1 MDMKKTT
8 GELSL
13 LFRKKKN
20 GQTYRAEQYYK
31 LPLQVMRAH
40 YQDSDGTAF
49 IYLLNPSGGVLQ
61 HDRLLTEITLEEG
74 SRVYVTTPSNTKF
87 YKMDEGYAR
96 VDNVITVGRDAVLE
110 YLPEHNAPFAMSEAY
125 QENEFH
131 LSGSSV
137 LIASDMVSAGRATC
151 GEKFDYRLY
160 ASRTRIYVDGKLK
173 IYDCSHIK
181 PDETD
186 MERLGYMEGHL
197 TNGTIYVYAERIED
211 ALPERLNAME
221 AHGDVV
227 FAAGKIDDSMMIVRF
242 VGGDMVSLKET
253 LNDIWGQIRRDVL
266 GKEPVRIRKY

>member
-1 MDMKKTT
+1 MKKTT

-13 LFRKKKN
+13 LFRRKKS
-20 GQTYRAEQYYK
+20 GQTYLAEQYYK

-87 YKMDEGYAR
+87 YKMDEGYAW
-96 VDNVITVGRDAVLE
+96 VENVITVGKDAVLE

-125 QENEFH
+125 QENEFY
-131 LSGSSV
+131 LSESSV

-151 GEKFDYRLY
+151 GEKFDYRIY
-160 ASRTRIYVDGKLK
+160 SSRTRIYVDGKLK
-173 IYDCSHIK
+173 VYDCSRIK
-181 PDETD
+181 PDEMD
-186 MERLGYMEGHL
+186 MERLGYMEGYL
-197 TNGTIYVYAERIED
+197 TNGTIYVYAERVADE
-211 ALPERLNAME
+211 LPEKLNAME
-221 AHGDVV
+221 AHGGVV

-242 VGGDMVSLKET
+242 VGNDMVSLKET
-253 LNDIWGQIRRDVL
+253 IGDIWGQIRRDVL